1 MYWKEFPLFSFL
13 RPNTIATMQLA
24 STPTLFATESE
35 TASSVGMKNLGK
47 LKQIKLFEIFI
58 KIHLGIWKKYVLQK
72 CSFFRSPQCINI
84 IIMYYVLIIW
94 VVAQILMFI
103 DKDNS

>member
-1 MYWKEFPLFSFL
+1 
-13 RPNTIATMQLA
+13 MQLA

-58 KIHLGIWKKYVLQK
+58 KIHLGI
-72 CSFFRSPQCINI
+72 
-84 IIMYYVLIIW
+84 
-94 VVAQILMFI
+94 
-103 DKDNS
+103 